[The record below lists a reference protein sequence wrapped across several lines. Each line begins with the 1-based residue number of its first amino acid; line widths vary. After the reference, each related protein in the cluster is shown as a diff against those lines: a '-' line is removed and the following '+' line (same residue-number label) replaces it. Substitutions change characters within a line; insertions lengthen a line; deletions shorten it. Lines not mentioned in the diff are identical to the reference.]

1 MGHQKETG
9 FTVAEIVVTLVVL
22 SLFLTLF
29 FQLFLLGLSQKRI
42 VILRATAND
51 IAMNNLRKINS
62 KSLVPAANS
71 CDSSTNGS
79 GNKNNATLNPNLNV
93 DGATGSSII
102 GQSPAASGNPSFPS
116 PLAPETLTG
125 TGLPPST
132 VQTLYVIYPQG
143 CYPQNPAKIISTVT
157 YGTETVTHATYV
169 NN

>member
-9 FTVAEIVVTLVVL
+9 FTIAEMVVTLVVL

-29 FQLFLLGLSQKRI
+29 FQLFLLGLSQKKI

-51 IAMNNLRKINS
+51 IAMNNLRKITTKN
-62 KSLVPAANS
+62 LVPSANA
-71 CDSSTNGS
+71 CDSTTNGS
-79 GNKNNATLNPNLNV
+79 SNKNNATLNPDLNV

-102 GQSPAASGNPSFPS
+102 GQASGSDTT
-116 PLAPETLTG
+116 LAPTSLKAEQLTG
-125 TGLPPST
+125 TNLPSST
-132 VQTLYVIYPQG
+132 IQTLYVIYPQG